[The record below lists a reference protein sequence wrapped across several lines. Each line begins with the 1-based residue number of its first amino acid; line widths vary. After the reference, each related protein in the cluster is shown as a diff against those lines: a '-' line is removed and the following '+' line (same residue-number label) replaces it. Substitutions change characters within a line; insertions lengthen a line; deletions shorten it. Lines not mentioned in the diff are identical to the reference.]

1 MIAWVYL
8 LLAFGALAVA
18 FKTPSV
24 GLMAVC
30 LLVALGLILAWV
42 MALLAQ
48 RIGSRSRSE
57 HAMIDADE
65 LRRLREQ
72 AEARKVAPA
81 APAHAPLGATM
92 SSSAAPDFSSPGSDA
107 LR

>member
-1 MIAWVYL
+1 MMAWVYL
-8 LLAFGALAVA
+8 LLAIGALAVA
-18 FKTPSV
+18 FKTASV

-48 RIGSRSRSE
+48 RIDSRSRSD
-57 HAMIDADE
+57 HAMIDPEE

-72 AEARKVAPA
+72 AEARKTA
-81 APAHAPLGATM
+81 A
-92 SSSAAPDFSSPGSDA
+92 AAGDT

>member
-1 MIAWVYL
+1 MMAWVYL
-8 LLAFGALAVA
+8 LLAIGTLAVA
-18 FKTPSV
+18 FKTASV

-48 RIGSRSRSE
+48 RIDSRSRSD
-57 HAMIDADE
+57 HAMIDPEE

-72 AEARKVAPA
+72 AEARKA
-81 APAHAPLGATM
+81 AA
-92 SSSAAPDFSSPGSDA
+92 SAAGETP
-107 LR
+107 R

>member
-24 GLMAVC
+24 GVMAVC

-72 AEARKVAPA
+72 AEARKVAPTA
-81 APAHAPLGATM
+81 AHAPLGGTVP
-92 SSSAAPDFSSPGSDA
+92 SSAAPDFTTPGGDN